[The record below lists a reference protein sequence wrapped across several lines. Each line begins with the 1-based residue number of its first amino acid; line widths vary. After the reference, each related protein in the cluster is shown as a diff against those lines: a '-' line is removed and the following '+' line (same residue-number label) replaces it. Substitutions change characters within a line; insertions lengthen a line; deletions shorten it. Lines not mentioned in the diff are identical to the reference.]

1 VKPNLFCLLL
11 LLAALN
17 LHAQQDSVVLPSD
30 TLQDVTVHTFYSQS
44 RWRETPAAIALLNHE
59 ELNRLAPNS
68 MVSVFNT
75 QPGIR
80 MEERSPGSYR
90 FSIRGSLLRS
100 PYGVRNIKIYWNNL
114 PLTDATGN
122 TYLNLVDLQQV
133 TTAEILKGPA
143 ASIYGANTGGVVL
156 LNTYSNAGKP
166 QATATLTG
174 GSYGLLHQSLG
185 ITLPNKK
192 GNLQIRQV
200 HQQSDGYREQAALRK
215 DVVHITGLQSL
226 RKHQLNWMAFYTSL
240 HYETPG
246 GLTEQQAAAD
256 PRQARPATATLPGA
270 VQQQAGVYNE
280 TVYAGIS
287 DRVTLN
293 PYWVAALAITGSH
306 TRFRNPFITNYEE
319 RKENNLALQARLTY
333 QKSWQQVRLQ
343 WVNGTEWQYNHSHI
357 DNYDNNSG
365 TKGQVQY
372 MDKASIR
379 QWFVFTQAQLTY
391 KQWSVQ
397 AGASINRQ
405 GFDFTRLTENT
416 GLQKAN
422 TGTVVVP
429 RVAVNY
435 TLNKN
440 IALYA
445 SASKG
450 FSPPTL
456 AEIHPADGNF
466 YTNLAPESGWNYEAG
481 VKGLLLKNRLQFDVA
496 LYDFRLRN
504 AIVRRNNAAGQEY
517 FVNAG
522 GTKQQGIE
530 MNVLYRLL
538 TKPKGILSRWS
549 VQAAYA
555 YQPYRFTNYSVANT
569 DYSNNQLTGV
579 PRQLLSAGMVML
591 FAPKLE
597 LNLQYNYTGKLPVND
612 ANDAFAKA
620 YHLLQVKIA
629 HPIKIKRLPLT
640 LFAGIDN
647 LLNQDYSL
655 GNDINAAG
663 RRYYNPAA
671 VRNYY
676 GGMRVGLRG
685 SK

>member
-1 VKPNLFCLLL
+1 MKPYLFCLLL

-17 LHAQQDSVVLPSD
+17 LHAQQDSVVLPTD
-30 TLQDVTVHTFYSQS
+30 TLQDITVHTFYSQS
-44 RWRETPAAIALLNHE
+44 RWRETPAAIALLSHE

-68 MVSVFNT
+68 MVSIFNT

-122 TYLNLVDLQQV
+122 TYLNLVDLQQI

-166 QATATLTG
+166 QAQATITG

-192 GNLQIRQV
+192 GNVQIRQV
-200 HQQSDGYREQAALRK
+200 HQQSDGYRQQSALRK
-215 DVVHITGLQSL
+215 DVLHVTGLQSL
-226 RKHQLNWMAFYTSL
+226 RKHQLNWMAFYTDL

-270 VQQQAGVYNE
+270 VQQQAGVYNK

-293 PYWVAALAITGSH
+293 QYWIAALAVSGSH
-306 TRFRNPFITNYEE
+306 TAFRNPFITNYEQ
-319 RKENNLALQARLTY
+319 RSENNLAVQARLTY
-333 QKSWQQVRLQ
+333 QKNWKATRLE

-357 DNYDNNSG
+357 DNYDNNGGS
-365 TKGQVQY
+365 KGNVQY
-372 MDKASIR
+372 MDKVSIR
-379 QWFVFTQAQLTY
+379 QWFVFTQAQLSY
-391 KQWSVQ
+391 RQWMVQ

-422 TGTVVVP
+422 TGTVVIP
-429 RVAVNY
+429 RLAVNY
-435 TLNKN
+435 TLSKD

-466 YTNLAPESGWNYEAG
+466 YTDLAPESGWNYEMG
-481 VKGLLLKNRLQFDVA
+481 VKGLLLKNRLQFDIA

-522 GTKQQGIE
+522 GTKQQGVE
-530 MNVLYRLL
+530 ASVQYKMLQRHKGLL
-538 TKPKGILSRWS
+538 SQWV

-555 YQPYRFTNYSVANT
+555 YQPYRFTNYTVANT
-569 DYSNNQLTGV
+569 DHSNNQLTGV

-591 FAPKLE
+591 FAQKLE
-597 LNLQYNYTGKLPVND
+597 LNVQYNYTGKLPVND
-612 ANDAFAKA
+612 ANDAFATD
-620 YHLLQVKIA
+620 YHLLQAKLA
-629 HPIKIKRLPLT
+629 YPLVIGK
-640 LFAGIDN
+640 LSCRFFAGADN
-647 LLNQDYSL
+647 LLNERYSL
-655 GNDINAAG
+655 GNDINAVG

-671 VRNYY
+671 ARNYY
-676 GGMRVGLRG
+676 GGIRVEL
-685 SK
+685 

>member
-1 VKPNLFCLLL
+1 MKPYLFLLFL
-11 LLAALN
+11 LSFTAG
-17 LHAQQDSVVLPSD
+17 HAQQDSIVLPTD
-30 TLQDVTVHTFYSQS
+30 TLQDITVHTFYSQS
-44 RWRETPAAIALLNHE
+44 RWRETPAAIALLSHE
-59 ELNRLAPNS
+59 GLNRLAPNS
-68 MVSVFNT
+68 MVSIFNT

-122 TYLNLVDLQQV
+122 TYLNLLDLQQI

-166 QATATLTG
+166 QAQATITG

-192 GNLQIRQV
+192 GNVQIRQV
-200 HQQSDGYREQAALRK
+200 HQQSDGYRQQSALRK
-215 DVVHITGLQSL
+215 DGIHITGLQSL
-226 RKHQLNWMAFYTSL
+226 RKHQLNWMAFYTDL

-270 VQQQAGVYNE
+270 VQQEAGVYNK

-293 PYWVAALAITGSH
+293 QHWVAALAVSGSH
-306 TRFRNPFITNYEE
+306 TAFRNPFITNYEQ
-319 RKENNLALQARLTY
+319 RSENNLAIQARLTY
-333 QKSWQQVRLQ
+333 QKAWKATRLE

-357 DNYDNNSG
+357 DNYDNNGGS
-365 TKGQVQY
+365 KGGVQY
-372 MDKASIR
+372 MDKVSIR
-379 QWFVFTQAQLTY
+379 QWFVFTQAQLSY
-391 KQWSVQ
+391 RQWMVQ

-422 TGTVVVP
+422 TGTVIIP
-429 RVAVNY
+429 KVAVNY
-435 TLNKN
+435 TLSKD
-440 IALYA
+440 IAVYA

-466 YTNLAPESGWNYEAG
+466 YTDLAPESGWNYEMG
-481 VKGLLLKNRLQFDVA
+481 VKGLLLKNRLQFDIA

-522 GTKQQGIE
+522 GTKQQGVE
-530 MNVLYRLL
+530 ASVQYKMLQRHKGLL
-538 TKPKGILSRWS
+538 SQWM

-555 YQPYRFTNYSVANT
+555 YQPYRFTNYTVANT

-591 FAPKLE
+591 FVPKLE
-597 LNLQYNYTGKLPVND
+597 LNVQYNYTGKLPVND
-612 ANDAFAKA
+612 ANDAFATD
-620 YHLLQVKIA
+620 YHLLQVKLA
-629 HPIKIKRLPLT
+629 YPLVIGK
-640 LFAGIDN
+640 LSCRFFAGADN
-647 LLNQDYSL
+647 LLNERYSL
-655 GNDINAAG
+655 GNDINAVG

-671 VRNYY
+671 ARNYY
-676 GGMRVGLRG
+676 GGIRVEL
-685 SK
+685 